1 MHRLAG
7 NRIFAGGVI
16 GGFAHQRGGDAYL
29 KVDSRSFD
37 VAMAQSLAGAPVGTV
52 AR

>member
-7 NRIFAGGVI
+7 DRIIAGGVV
-16 GGFAHQRGGDAYL
+16 GGFALQRGGDAYL

-37 VAMAQSLAGAPVGTV
+37 VATAQSLAGAPVGMV